1 VWYAGAMEDAL
12 STVLGRVR
20 LEGAIL
26 SRAELAA
33 PWGVSSGA
41 LPTGV
46 FHAVLRGK
54 AVVQVGDRR
63 GQTLDEGDVLLLPHG
78 SPHVL
83 ADRQDRRPV
92 PLLQLPAH
100 EEAGVTVVT
109 GGGDGPRTSILCGTV
124 RFPEGTA
131 HTLLGALPEVLIAR
145 RPGMYAP
152 GAHTHMAAGA
162 LALLLDEL
170 SRPGPGRDAIVS
182 RLVEV
187 FVLRLLREAV
197 EQGTLRGAGWLGGL
211 NDPIVARALA
221 WLHQQ
226 RGAPGAA
233 GLPEAIGVSRSVL
246 YERFQQLVGE
256 TPARYALRWRM
267 EQAGQAMRER
277 DLSVAQAAELAG
289 YATEAAFAKAFKRV
303 VGMPPAAWRKQQLVA

>member
-1 VWYAGAMEDAL
+1 MDDAL

-20 LEGAIL
+20 LDGTIL
-26 SRAELAA
+26 SRAELGA
-33 PWGVSSGA
+33 PWGVSSRG
-41 LPTGV
+41 LDGGI
-46 FHAVLRGK
+46 FHAVLRGQ
-54 AVVQVGDRR
+54 AVVQVEDREAEK
-63 GQTLDEGDVLLLPHG
+63 LDEGDVLLLPHG
-78 SPHVL
+78 SAHVL
-83 ADRQDRRPV
+83 ADRAKRRST
-92 PLLQLPAH
+92 PLMELPAH
-100 EEAGVTVVT
+100 DEAGVRVVT
-109 GGGDGPRTSILCGTV
+109 GGGDGPKTSILCGMV
-124 RFPEGTA
+124 RFPAGTA
-131 HTLLGALPEVLIAR
+131 HTLLGALPELLIAR
-145 RPGMYAP
+145 RPGLHAP
-152 GAHTHMAAGA
+152 GAHASMSSGA

-170 SRPGPGRDAIVS
+170 SRPGPGRDAIVQ

-211 NDPIVARALA
+211 NDPVVARALA

-226 RGAPGAA
+226 QGAPGAA

-267 EQAGQAMRER
+267 EQAGRAMRER
-277 DLSVAQAAELAG
+277 DLSVAEAAELAG

-303 VGMPPAAWRKQQLVA
+303 VGMPPATWRRQQLAA

>member
-1 VWYAGAMEDAL
+1 MLDAMDDAL

-20 LEGAIL
+20 LDGAIL
-26 SRAELAA
+26 SRAELGA
-33 PWGVSSGA
+33 PWGVSSRGLNA
-41 LPTGV
+41 GI
-46 FHAVLRGK
+46 FHAILRGQ
-54 AVVQVGDRR
+54 AVVEVG
-63 GQTLDEGDVLLLPHG
+63 GSAQTLDEGDVVLLPHG
-78 SPHVL
+78 SAHAL
-83 ADRQDRRPV
+83 SDRPNRRAR
-92 PLLQLPAH
+92 PLLELPQR
-100 EEAGVTVVT
+100 EEAGVTVMT
-109 GGGDGPRTSILCGTV
+109 GGGDGPKTSILCGTV
-124 RFPEGTA
+124 HFPEGTA
-131 HTLLGALPEVLIAR
+131 HTLLGALPELLIAR
-145 RPGMYAP
+145 RPALT
-152 GAHTHMAAGA
+152 AREGA

-170 SRPGPGRDAIVS
+170 SRASPGRDAIVQ

-211 NDPIVARALA
+211 SDPVVARALA

-226 RGAPGAA
+226 EGAPGTA

-277 DLSVAQAAELAG
+277 DLSVAEAAELAG

-303 VGMPPAAWRKQQLVA
+303 VGVPPATWRRQQQAA